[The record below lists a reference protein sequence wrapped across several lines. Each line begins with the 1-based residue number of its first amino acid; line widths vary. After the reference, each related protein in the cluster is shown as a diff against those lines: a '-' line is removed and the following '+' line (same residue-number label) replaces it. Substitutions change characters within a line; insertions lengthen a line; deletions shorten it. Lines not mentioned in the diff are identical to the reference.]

1 MGCSIV
7 KNNGESIQSGSFQQ
21 KPKDNYSEQQ
31 LHVTGSH
38 DDVINSWLLLCDFKL
53 GGEET

>member
-7 KNNGESIQSGSFQQ
+7 KDNGESIQVRLLPT
-21 KPKDNYSEQQ
+21 KRKDYYIEQQ
-31 LHVTGSH
+31 LHVTGSR
-38 DDVINSWLLLCDFKL
+38 DDVINSWLLLCGFKL